1 MTTIEKPLV
10 TQEQIQ
16 EYSDRIA
23 AEFKPEQIILFGSYA
38 YGAPSADS
46 DVDLLIIMPFEG
58 DSARKAAEIRGV
70 VRAGFPVDLLVRTPA
85 QVEQRIAWNDWFMR
99 EIVEKGKVVYAA
111 AHHGVGRE
119 SRGRLRQRDA

>member
-1 MTTIEKPLV
+1 MTTEKPRI

-23 AEFKPEQIILFGSYA
+23 AEFKPERIILFGSYA
-38 YGAPSADS
+38 YGTPTADS
-46 DVDLLIIMPFEG
+46 DVDLLVVMPFEG
-58 DSARKAAEIRGV
+58 DSVYKAVEIRGV
-70 VRAGFPVDLLVRTPA
+70 VHADFPVDLLVRTPA

-111 AHHGVGRE
+111 THDGVDR
-119 SRGRLRQRDA
+119 